1 MKRQELRIGVIGLGR
16 AGSGMLTALAQHPNV
31 QVTAAADLYPQ
42 HLEKFKSEFGGEAY
56 KNAADLCSSN
66 SVDAVYIAT
75 PHALHVEHFLM
86 AAEAGKHAIVEKPMA
101 LSMDDCDAMIAASER
116 LGVHLIVGHT
126 ASFNPVVQKMRQLV
140 VEKEF
145 GELAFMSAT
154 AYTDFLYRP
163 RRPEELVS
171 KLGGGIMYNQIPH
184 QVDAIR
190 FIAGGLARSVKAS
203 MYDLDPLRHTEGSCN
218 AFLEFHNGVSA
229 TLTYSG
235 YDHFESSELSNNQG
249 PKKST
254 QYGSTKRILSS
265 AVDAEDEVAM
275 RVDTGFGGINSVFS
289 SAKPQTSGSLLQG
302 ELGSFIVTCN
312 NGDLRMLPDG
322 VGVYSDDGFQLVSP
336 EPWVGLQGRGAVI
349 EELYHAIFSKKKVI
363 HDGRWAKATMEV
375 CLAMIESAGSRK
387 EVMLNHQVP
396 TLDFDN

>member
-16 AGSGMLTALAQHPNV
+16 AGSGMLTALAQHPNI

-42 HLEKFKSEFGGEAY
+42 HLGKFQSEFGGEAY
-56 KNAADLCSSN
+56 KNVADLCRSN

-75 PHALHVEHFLM
+75 PHELHVEHFLM

-101 LSMDDCDAMIAASER
+101 LSMDDCDAMIGVSER

-126 ASFNPVVQKMRQLV
+126 ASFNPVIQKMRQLV

-163 RRPEELVS
+163 RRPEELIS
-171 KLGGGIMYNQIPH
+171 DLGGGIMYNQIPH

-190 FIAGGLARSVKAS
+190 FIAGGLARSVRAS
-203 MYDLDPLRHTEGSCN
+203 MYDLDQHRHTEGSCN
-218 AFLEFHNGVSA
+218 AFLEFDNGVSA

-254 QYGSTKRILSS
+254 QYGSTKRTLSLAS
-265 AVDAEDEVAM
+265 TTEDEVAM
-275 RVDTGFGGINSVFS
+275 RVDTGFGGVNSVYS
-289 SAKPQTSGSLLQG
+289 PAKSKIPGSLLQG
-302 ELGSFIVTCN
+302 ELGSFIVTCE

-322 VGVYSDDGFQLVSP
+322 VGVYSDDGFQLIRP
-336 EPWVGLQGRGAVI
+336 EPWIGLQGRGAVV
-349 EELYHAIFSKKKVI
+349 EELYHAIFSNRKVV

-375 CLAMIESAGSRK
+375 CLAMIESARLRK
-387 EVMLNHQVP
+387 EIMLNHQVR
-396 TLDFDN
+396 TLDFAG